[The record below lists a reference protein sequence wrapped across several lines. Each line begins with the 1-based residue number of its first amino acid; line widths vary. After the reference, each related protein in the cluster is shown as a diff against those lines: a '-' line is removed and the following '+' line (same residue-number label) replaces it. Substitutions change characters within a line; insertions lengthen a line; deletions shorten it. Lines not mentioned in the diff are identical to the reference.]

1 MIKKLLSSFLMIT
14 SVGVINSSAQALCT
28 TDVTCVPT
36 GVDHGICPD
45 SATNIPAGTLNQAYT
60 VTMSILTPAI
70 FIYMGAPVNISRL
83 ALTDVQ
89 VKIAGTY
96 VPLANLG
103 LTYEGS
109 GTNTPSGGVAG
120 PSGYTMT
127 KFCYWDA
134 PSSSC
139 VLVSGTPNATG
150 DFPIRIISKVR
161 VEVLGQFTWQ
171 DAPINDDYH
180 LLVNSTGIASLDLT
194 KFDVTQNKP
203 NPFTEKSEIQF
214 SAVNSS
220 DVEFKVYNLL
230 GSVVYAS
237 NFKSVKGTNTI
248 SLEANSFSPG
258 VYMYSVKNG
267 NTTITKRMVV
277 SNK

>member
-1 MIKKLLSSFLMIT
+1 MIT
-14 SVGVINSSAQALCT
+14 SVGVISSSAQALCT

-45 SATNIPAGTLNQAYT
+45 SATNIPEGVLNQPYS
-60 VTMSILTPAI
+60 VTMSILTPATY
-70 FIYMGAPVNISRL
+70 IYMGAPVNLTHL

-89 VKIAGTY
+89 VNIAGSY

-103 LTYEGS
+103 LTWDGS
-109 GTNTPSGGVAG
+109 GTNVPSGGVAG
-120 PSGYTMT
+120 PSGITMT
-127 KFCYWDA
+127 KHCYWDA

-150 DFPIRIISKVR
+150 DFPIRIISQVR
-161 VEVLGQFTWQ
+161 ALVLGQGTWAA
-171 DAPINDDYH
+171 APINNDYH
-180 LLVNSTGIASLDLT
+180 LKVNATAGIATLDLT
-194 KFDVTQNKP
+194 KFDVTQNNP
-203 NPFTEKSEIQF
+203 NPFSEKSEIQF
-214 SAVNSS
+214 SSVNSN

-230 GSVVYAS
+230 GSVVYTS
-237 NFKSVKGTNTI
+237 NFKSVKGTNTVT
-248 SLEANSFSPG
+248 LEANSFSPG

-267 NTTITKRMVV
+267 DTTITKRMVV